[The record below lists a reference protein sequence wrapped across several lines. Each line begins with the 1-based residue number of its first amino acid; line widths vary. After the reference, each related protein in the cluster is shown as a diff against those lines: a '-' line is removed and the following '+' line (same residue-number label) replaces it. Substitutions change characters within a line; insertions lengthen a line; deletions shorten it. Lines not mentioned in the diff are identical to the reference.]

1 MKFSRDDRYSAE
13 KIATHDQLTH
23 EAIPCTMLMD
33 HINTCYAYDV
43 IGIDEAQFFPD
54 LIEFTEELTNRGKT
68 VIAAGLD
75 GDFQR
80 KPFGKVL
87 DLMSKCESIT
97 KLSAVC
103 TETAADAFFTQ
114 RTVEFQGLELIGG
127 AESYRAASRSSF
139 FHSKTPGEIHL
150 TLGPVRSGKTTDLL
164 RVLRRHAIA
173 NRKPVLIRHTASPD
187 ANPNTD
193 YPVLV
198 VDTLPEVEKIAQ
210 YDVIGVDE
218 GHRFE
223 DIAGWADEL
232 ANRGILVSISALD
245 GNVERVPYD
254 SIVKLFPLCEKVKK
268 LDAVCPMTGLPAP
281 FSTQLN
287 DAIVPISRF
296 ALLQTARL
304 AEAA

>member
-1 MKFSRDDRYSAE
+1 
-13 KIATHDQLTH
+13 
-23 EAIPCTMLMD
+23 
-33 HINTCYAYDV
+33 V

-54 LIEFTEELTNRGKT
+54 LVEFTEDLTNRGKT

-87 DLMSKCESIT
+87 DLMSKSETIS

-103 TETAADAFFTQ
+103 TESAAEAYFTQ

-164 RVLRRHAIA
+164 RVLRRHLIA
-173 NRKPVLIRHTASPD
+173 GRKPILLRHRDSPD
-187 ANPNTD
+187 QTPDTG
-193 YPVLV
+193 YPVKV
-198 VDTLPEVEKIAQ
+198 IDELPDLEDVSE
-210 YDVIGVDE
+210 YDIIGIDE

-223 DIAGWADEL
+223 NLAHWADEA
-232 ANRGILVSISALD
+232 ANRGLLVNISALD
-245 GNVERVPYD
+245 GNIERLPYE
-254 SIVKLFPLCEKVKK
+254 SIVKLFPLCEKVQK
-268 LDAVCPMTGLPAP
+268 LDSVCPLTGLPAP
-281 FSTQLN
+281 FSTLQN
-287 DAIVPISRF
+287 GVIVPISRF
-296 ALLQTARL
+296 ALLQSAQI
-304 AEAA
+304 AAATQ